1 MTAYPAIALGI
12 VVSLTLAGCAAREVL
27 FPKSAVVPAGI
38 DLSGRWR
45 LREEQSNEALSAAE
59 RRAAETEGIRIPSQT
74 REQAHRPKQNR
85 DSLVHVFLE
94 TGSILK
100 ITQTLDGLFI
110 SFDRAVVEE
119 YRFGENRI
127 VSVGPVEADRVS
139 GWEAGA
145 YVIETL
151 DDEGNKLTER
161 YSLRE
166 DDAVLVRSVS
176 IFRRDEPTLS
186 VTQQYD
192 RLP

>member
-1 MTAYPAIALGI
+1 MSGYRAFVLG
-12 VVSLTLAGCAAREVL
+12 VVAAFTITGCAAREVL
-27 FPKSAVVPAGI
+27 IPKSAVVPAGM

-45 LREEQSNEALSAAE
+45 LREERSNALLSAAE
-59 RRAAETEGIRIPSQT
+59 RMAAEAEGIPMPPKSRTEAP
-74 REQAHRPKQNR
+74 RPQQNR

-100 ITQTLDGLFI
+100 ITQTPDGLFI

-119 YRFGENRI
+119 YRFGENR
-127 VSVGPVEADRVS
+127 VVNVGPVEAARVS

-151 DDEGNKLTER
+151 DDEGNKLIER

-166 DDAVLVRSVS
+166 DGAILMRAVS
-176 IFRRDEPTLS
+176 ILRKEKPALAIE
-186 VTQQYD
+186 QHYD
-192 RLP
+192 RI